1 VVKYEYVTKVP
12 GAENELMLAL
22 LTKEMAGLWMAGMV
36 TDEGG
41 EVTGLPEGGVPVAV
55 AVLTMEPAS
64 RSAWVVR

>member
-1 VVKYEYVTKVP
+1 
-12 GAENELMLAL
+12 M
-22 LTKEMAGLWMAGMV
+22 TKEMVGVVVAGMV
-36 TDEGG
+36 TVEGG